1 MKRHLTHLLFA
12 SLLAGC
18 QSQQVQEA
26 SFATHASSNL
36 RLLQYAAICTTRA
49 EVYTRVENPLPGKK
63 KKPGYTRLPED
74 ELNQLKSL
82 LKRADVA
89 PYAGKV
95 PMKHWQ
101 QADVGIKL
109 HGRSGELIFDLN
121 EHTLRSQ
128 SDCQAHGSSLLCL
141 SDDDMGRLMALPQYQ
156 AAREYKAR
164 EDEYARHC
172 HRRLQAADELKQH
185 LENTAEARLVLV
197 NKEEGEEDDYTLDDE
212 ELEQL
217 HQILSQAQ
225 PLPAMARSAWDT
237 PEARCA
243 PATPQLVNC
252 SLQLLDDDGS
262 VIASIPLDH
271 QHFARASELESYRTH
286 EKQGE
291 QIALP
296 DDQHAAFLALPF
308 WKELHELKSEMTE

>member
-1 MKRHLTHLLFA
+1 MKRHLTHLLLA

-26 SFATHASSNL
+26 SFATHAGANL

-63 KKPGYTRLPED
+63 KKPGYSQLPED
-74 ELNQLKSL
+74 ELNQLKNL
-82 LKRADVA
+82 LKRAEVA

-95 PMKHWQ
+95 PMNHWQ
-101 QADVGIKL
+101 QADFGIKL

-141 SDDDMGRLMALPQYQ
+141 SDDDMGKLMALPQYQ

-172 HRRLQAADELKQH
+172 HRRLQAADELKRH

-197 NKEEGEEDDYTLDDE
+197 NPEEDDEEDYTLEDE

-217 HQILSQAQ
+217 RQILSHAQ
-225 PLPAMARSAWDT
+225 PLPAMERHAWDT

-243 PATPQLVNC
+243 PATPQQVYC
-252 SLQLLDDDGS
+252 SLQLLDDDDS
-262 VIASIPLDH
+262 VIATIPLDH
-271 QHFARASELESYRTH
+271 QHFARTSELESYRMH
-286 EKQGE
+286 EKHGE

-296 DDQHAAFLALPF
+296 DDQHSAFMELSF
-308 WKELHELKSEMTE
+308 WKELHALKSEMTE

>member
-1 MKRHLTHLLFA
+1 MNRHLTSLLLA
-12 SLLAGC
+12 SLLTGC
-18 QSQQVQEA
+18 QSQQVQEV
-26 SFATHASSNL
+26 SFATHAGANQ

-63 KKPGYTRLPED
+63 KKTGYSQLPEE

-82 LKRADVA
+82 LKRAKVA

-101 QADVGIKL
+101 QADFGIKL
-109 HGRSGELIFDLN
+109 HGQSGELIFDIN
-121 EHTLRSQ
+121 EHTLCSL

-141 SDDDMGRLMALPQYQ
+141 SDDDMGKLMALPQYQ

-172 HRRLQAADELKQH
+172 HQRLQAADALKRH
-185 LENTAEARLVLV
+185 LKDTAEARLVLV
-197 NKEEGEEDDYTLDDE
+197 NPEEYEEEDYTLEDE

-217 HQILSQAQ
+217 CQILSHAQ
-225 PLPAMARSAWDT
+225 PLPAMQRLAWDT

-243 PATPQLVNC
+243 PATPRQVYC
-252 SLQLLDDDGS
+252 SLQLLNDDDS
-262 VIASIPLDH
+262 VIATIPLDH
-271 QHFARASELESYRTH
+271 QYFARASELESYHMH

-296 DDQHAAFLALPF
+296 DDQYTAFMALPF
-308 WKELHELKSEMTE
+308 WKELLGLKSEMTE